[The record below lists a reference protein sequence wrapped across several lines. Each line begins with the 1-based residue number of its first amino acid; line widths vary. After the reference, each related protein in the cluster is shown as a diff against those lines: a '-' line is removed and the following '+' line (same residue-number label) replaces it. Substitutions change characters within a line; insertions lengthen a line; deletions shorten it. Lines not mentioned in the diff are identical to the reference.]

1 MAIIYII
8 QSVTSM
14 VFSIL
19 LMLEPSEH
27 HAISH
32 IYLLIAEL
40 VVISFPP
47 VVEEILSNINKRKT
61 KENS

>member
-1 MAIIYII
+1 
-8 QSVTSM
+8 
-14 VFSIL
+14 
-19 LMLEPSEH
+19 MLEPSEH